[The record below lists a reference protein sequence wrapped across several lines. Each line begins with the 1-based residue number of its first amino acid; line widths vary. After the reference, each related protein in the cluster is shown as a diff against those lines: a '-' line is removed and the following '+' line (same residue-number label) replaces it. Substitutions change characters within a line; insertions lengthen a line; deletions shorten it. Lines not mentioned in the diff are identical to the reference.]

1 MPTPKAAPKPVHL
14 EYIQNTLMQDQDGDI
29 RNRVTMKSALKP
41 TPSRTFLVYCGNSRY
56 FPAQDVAW
64 YLQRGEW
71 PKVDTWIKLV
81 DNGKPWTPAHLLP
94 GNLYAYSPGN
104 LLSYVEELERVH
116 MKMPDLSPLEA
127 ATKET
132 IDDTVYRHTMAE
144 AEANFK
150 NGYRHLLTSMRPQ
163 YLGTTLNAQE
173 RRDVREITVGINTAA
188 GVQGWGF
195 DPLAYLAFPDE
206 DATVTEYADWAK
218 RAARA
223 ISPDM
228 RGVDEA
234 TFAALCGKS
243 ASNLFD

>member
-1 MPTPKAAPKPVHL
+1 
-14 EYIQNTLMQDQDGDI
+14 
-29 RNRVTMKSALKP
+29 
-41 TPSRTFLVYCGNSRY
+41 
-56 FPAQDVAW
+56 
-64 YLQRGEW
+64 
-71 PKVDTWIKLV
+71 
-81 DNGKPWTPAHLLP
+81 
-94 GNLYAYSPGN
+94 
-104 LLSYVEELERVH
+104 